1 MPYTITRKNIFDNV
15 CPPDGSPILPSPAS
29 HIQNKLGKAFVGR
42 IFLCRCILMNFTG
55 SGGAGNAARRFSGLV
70 GAGSGGAGDAAR
82 RFSGLIGA
90 TTTATIT
97 VVIIFRVL

>member
-29 HIQNKLGKAFVGR
+29 HIQNKLGETFVGR
-42 IFLCRCILMNFTG
+42 ICFCGRILMNFAG
-55 SGGAGNAARRFSGLV
+55 SGGAGDAARRFSGLV

-82 RFSGLIGA
+82 RFSGLVGA
-90 TTTATIT
+90 TTTAAIT
-97 VVIIFRVL
+97 VAIVFPIL